1 MSKRE
6 LSCYAEK
13 NSFTLYHTIPHFL
26 LQKYCTKDKCN
37 HTEREKN
44 RHKAQN
50 ILPQNIPDKCSFA

>member
-6 LSCYAEK
+6 LSCYDEK

-26 LQKYCTKDKCN
+26 RRKDKCN